1 MCLAALEPHESLRE
15 MLRTQKVGDKQMA
28 VLDIPERVEASL
40 FRQQSSDNQ
49 GGNKPNG
56 RRNRP

>member
-28 VLDIPERVEASL
+28 VLEIPERVEASL
-40 FRQQSSDNQ
+40 FCQQSSDNQ

-56 RRNRP
+56 